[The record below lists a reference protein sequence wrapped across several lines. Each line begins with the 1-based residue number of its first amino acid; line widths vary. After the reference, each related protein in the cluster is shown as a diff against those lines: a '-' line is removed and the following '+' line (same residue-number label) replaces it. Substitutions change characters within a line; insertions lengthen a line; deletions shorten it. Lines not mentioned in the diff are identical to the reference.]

1 MKLYSDIQWRRG
13 CKPLLTPDPAGETRW
28 NGCIDKTIRATQIM
42 GDLCEANNSLLAPT
56 GDDLSLDRPDP

>member
-28 NGCIDKTIRATQIM
+28 NGCIDKTIRAWGTYVKQITA
-42 GDLCEANNSLLAPT
+42 CLLAPT